1 MTPRKF
7 YFDKSLLK
15 HESQASQIAFNSI
28 WKICKL
34 QTLFFFLGGGVG
46 ISKKFIQ
53 KRKENEGATQVQK
66 VNIMGAIKKKQ
77 RNKKNK

>member
-1 MTPRKF
+1 MKV
-7 YFDKSLLK
+7 K
-15 HESQASQIAFNSI
+15 HLRLHSTAYGRSVNYR
-28 WKICKL
+28 L
-34 QTLFFFLGGGVG
+34 YFFFLGGGLG